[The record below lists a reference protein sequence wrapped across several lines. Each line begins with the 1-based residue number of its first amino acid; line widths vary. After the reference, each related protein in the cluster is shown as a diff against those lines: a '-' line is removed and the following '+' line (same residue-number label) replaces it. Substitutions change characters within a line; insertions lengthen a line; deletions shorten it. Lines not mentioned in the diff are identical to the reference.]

1 MPPATT
7 WAKGGIVLATDA
19 RYEAER
25 VLESLRSGVP
35 SAALA
40 ERLAIGRER
49 LLERA
54 DQVLAGGLVHPL
66 MVCANYGDG
75 KTHFLE
81 AVAVKARQAGWVV
94 STVSVSREVPLA
106 NLDKFYGAVAAAT
119 RLPDSSVSGLAPL
132 LNKVRERGRA
142 RTNLDGVPERLRYVL
157 DAYCL
162 DSVDHR
168 DELLGELSGR
178 PIGSLSKI
186 LHDAF
191 AHAVKFE
198 RFSPTQDAIGYFRL
212 MDRLVTLAG
221 YRGWV
226 LLIDELELL
235 GKTGIG
241 QRARAYSN
249 LARLI
254 HGAEPL
260 EHTWVVAAL
269 ASNYYPEVI
278 DARQDPTAAPEW
290 LAKRA
295 RSDEAADA
303 TRGIQVLLQAERLA
317 PLSPDEVDHLLR
329 MVRDAHAAAYAWTP
343 PEVEPYLAAV
353 RHLAKSGAPVRTRI
367 RAAVQWLDLWMQ
379 YGHAP
384 TIEVWNPQGTSL
396 AELPDESAEQPTGVS
411 RPAIF

>member
-1 MPPATT
+1 M
-7 WAKGGIVLATDA
+7 ATDA

-49 LLERA
+49 LLEKA
-54 DQVLAGGLVHPL
+54 DQVLQGALARPLV
-66 MVCANYGDG
+66 VRANYGDG

-81 AVAVKARQAGWVV
+81 AVAVRARQAGWVV

-119 RLPDSSVSGLAPL
+119 RLPDSTVAGLAPL
-132 LNKVRERGRA
+132 LNKVRDRGRP
-142 RTNLDGVPERLRYVL
+142 RTNLEGVPERLRYAL

-162 DSVDHR
+162 DVVDYR

-178 PIGSLSKI
+178 PIGSLRKI

-191 AHAVKFE
+191 AHAVKFAPFAPSRE
-198 RFSPTQDAIGYFRL
+198 GIGYFRL

-226 LLIDELELL
+226 LLIDEVELL

-241 QRARAYSN
+241 QRARAYAN

-254 HGAEPL
+254 HGGDESL

-269 ASNYYPEVI
+269 ASNYYPDVI
-278 DARQDPTAAPEW
+278 EARQDPTTAPEW

-295 RSDEAADA
+295 RPDDAAEA
-303 TRGIQVLLQAERLA
+303 TRGVQFLLQAELLP
-317 PLSPDEVDHLLR
+317 PLTLDEVDQLLL
-329 MVRDAHAAAYAWTP
+329 MVRDAHGAAYAWTP
-343 PEVEPYLAAV
+343 PEPEAYLSAV

-384 TIEVWNPQGTSL
+384 TIEVWNPEGTSL
-396 AELPDESAEQPTGVS
+396 AELPDEAAEQPTGVS

>member
-1 MPPATT
+1 MTN
-7 WAKGGIVLATDA
+7 DA

-49 LLERA
+49 LLEKA
-54 DQVLAGGLVHPL
+54 DQVLEGALARPLV
-66 MVCANYGDG
+66 VRANYGDG

-81 AVAVKARQAGWVV
+81 AVAVRARQAGWVV

-119 RLPDSSVSGLAPL
+119 RLPDSTVSGLAPL

-142 RTNLDGVPERLRYVL
+142 RTNLEGVPERLRYAL

-168 DELLGELSGR
+168 EELLGELSGR

-226 LLIDELELL
+226 LLIDEVELL

-241 QRARAYSN
+241 QRARAYAN

-254 HGAEPL
+254 HSESL

-278 DARQDPTAAPEW
+278 EARQDPTAAPEW
-290 LAKRA
+290 LAKRS
-295 RSDEAADA
+295 RPDDAADA
-303 TRGIQVLLQAERLA
+303 TRGVQFLLQAELLP
-317 PLSPDEVDHLLR
+317 PLTLDEVDQLLL
-329 MVRDAHAAAYAWTP
+329 MVRDAHGAAYAWTP
-343 PEVEPYLAAV
+343 PEPEAYLSAV

-396 AELPDESAEQPTGVS
+396 AELPDEAFEQPTGVS

>member
-1 MPPATT
+1 METE
-7 WAKGGIVLATDA
+7 A

-40 ERLAIGRER
+40 QRLAIGRER
-49 LLERA
+49 LLEKA
-54 DQVLAGGLVHPL
+54 GQVLDGGLVRPL
-66 MVCANYGDG
+66 MVRASYGDG

-81 AVAVKARQAGWVV
+81 AVAVRARQAGWVV

-119 RLPDSSVSGLAPL
+119 RLPDSAVSGLMPL
-132 LNKVRERGRA
+132 LNKVCESGRA
-142 RTNLDGVPERLRYVL
+142 RTNLEGVPERLSCAL

-162 DSVDHR
+162 DSAEHR

-178 PIGSLSKI
+178 PIGSLAKI
-186 LHDAF
+186 LREAF
-191 AHAVKFE
+191 SHPVKFPP
-198 RFSPTQDAIGYFRL
+198 FSPSRDAIGYFRL
-212 MDRLVTLAG
+212 MDRLVTWAG
-221 YRGWV
+221 YRGWA
-226 LLIDELELL
+226 LLIDEVELL

-241 QRARAYSN
+241 QRARAYAN
-249 LARLI
+249 LAGLI
-254 HGAEPL
+254 HGGDHL

-278 DARQDPTAAPEW
+278 EARQERTAAPEW

-303 TRGIQVLLQAERLA
+303 TRGIQFLLGAELLP
-317 PLSPDEVDHLLR
+317 PLTLNEVDQLLL
-329 MVRDAHAAAYAWTP
+329 MVRDAHGAAYAWTP
-343 PEVEPYLAAV
+343 PEPAGYLNAV

-396 AELPDESAEQPTGVS
+396 AEELEEETPEHPQPIGVS

>member
-1 MPPATT
+1 M
-7 WAKGGIVLATDA
+7 ATDA

-35 SAALA
+35 SAPLA

-49 LLERA
+49 LLEKV
-54 DQVLAGGLVHPL
+54 DQVLEDGLARPL
-66 MVCANYGDG
+66 VVRASYGDG

-81 AVAVKARQAGWVV
+81 AVAVRARRAGWVV
-94 STVSVSREVPLA
+94 STVSVSRETPLA
-106 NLDKFYGAVAAAT
+106 NLDKFYAAVAGAT
-119 RLPDSSVSGLAPL
+119 RLPDSTVSGLAPL
-132 LNKVRERGRA
+132 LNRVRERGPA
-142 RTNLDGVPERLRYVL
+142 RTNLENVPERLRCAL

-162 DSVDHR
+162 DVVDQR

-178 PIGSLSKI
+178 PIGSLRKI
-186 LHDAF
+186 LRDAF
-191 AHAVKFE
+191 SHPVKFAP
-198 RFSPTQDAIGYFRL
+198 FSPSREAIGYFRL
-212 MDRLVTLAG
+212 MDRLVALAG

-226 LLIDELELL
+226 LLVDELELL

-241 QRARAYSN
+241 QRARAYAN
-249 LARLI
+249 LAHLI
-254 HGAEPL
+254 HGGESL

-278 DARQDPTAAPEW
+278 EARQDPRTAPEW
-290 LAKRA
+290 LDKRN
-295 RSDEAADA
+295 SPDDAADA
-303 TRGIQVLLQAERLA
+303 RRGIQFLLQAELLP
-317 PLSPDEVDHLLR
+317 PLTLDEVDQLLL
-329 MVRDAHAAAYAWTP
+329 MVREAHAAAYAWAP
-343 PEVEPYLAAV
+343 PEPEAYLSSV
-353 RHLAKSGAPVRTRI
+353 RRLAKSGAPVRTRI

-396 AELPDESAEQPTGVS
+396 AELPDEAAEQPTGVS